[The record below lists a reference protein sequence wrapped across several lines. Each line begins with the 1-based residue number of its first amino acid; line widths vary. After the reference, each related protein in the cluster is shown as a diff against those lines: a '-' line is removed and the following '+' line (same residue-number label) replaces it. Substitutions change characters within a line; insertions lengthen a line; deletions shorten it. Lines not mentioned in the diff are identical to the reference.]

1 MSHGVTS
8 PMQDQRFWYQMLESL
23 ASAALRKEPAKAL
36 SRGLILHFSKTL
48 RGGGGGRVA
57 VPVCRLFCAN
67 ARDA

>member
-23 ASAALRKEPAKAL
+23 ASAALRKRTGQSLEPRPD
-36 SRGLILHFSKTL
+36 SSFFEDIE
-48 RGGGGGRVA
+48 GGGRVA